1 MSFLRSC
8 SILVGI
14 LLVPVDLFESR
25 EDIIL
30 MISYLSVGLRK
41 KESSDLFLRKL
52 EKCLWEY
59 SILSLV
65 LAAID
70 VKKVLNMFVIS
81 IGSVLV
87 VSLGTRVLGIF
98 N

>member
-1 MSFLRSC
+1 
-8 SILVGI
+8 
-14 LLVPVDLFESR
+14 
-25 EDIIL
+25 

-65 LAAID
+65 LAAMD

-98 N
+98 NWLLFILFDYIIYI